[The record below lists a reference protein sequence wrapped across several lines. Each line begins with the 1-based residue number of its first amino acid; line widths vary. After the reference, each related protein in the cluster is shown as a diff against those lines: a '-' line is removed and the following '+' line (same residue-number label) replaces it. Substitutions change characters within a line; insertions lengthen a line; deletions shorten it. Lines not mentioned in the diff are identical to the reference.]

1 MAMIGKSKGGLS
13 SKTYLPN
20 FTFFYFHFIKT
31 LMREKAGLSANTY
44 LSKIDPRLLL
54 SLHLLLIRCTPVQN
68 YFSFTK
74 KNWNKAA
81 PKKCPHFC
89 KISLNVQQPGVCA
102 ELIPNLITSQSPQKA
117 ASHQCRPALK
127 SMNIWTLPPSFKFY
141 RVWCEVN
148 GKNNYN

>member
-1 MAMIGKSKGGLS
+1 MAMICKSKGGLS

-44 LSKIDPRLLL
+44 LSKIDPWLLL

-74 KNWNKAA
+74 KLKQGSPQKSVHTFA
-81 PKKCPHFC
+81 KLV
-89 KISLNVQQPGVCA
+89 SLACTETGVCA
-102 ELIPNLITSQSPQKA
+102 ELSPNLITSQSPQKA

-127 SMNIWTLPPSFKFY
+127 SMNI
-141 RVWCEVN
+141 
-148 GKNNYN
+148 